1 MTWAAREWRLPLDA
15 GAVDPNLRL
24 FGSKNGYVCSSAVFP
39 SGSFANPTHT
49 SIALALRLAEHLQS
63 LGAPMK
69 HVLLPGGERKTTPAR
84 IRHVRAPWWLWSKR
98 ASLRLLET
106 AFDAG
111 VRHFDTAPMYG
122 LGDSEA
128 IVGEF
133 LARHRR
139 QVSITT
145 KFGLLGP
152 KSKALFGIART
163 LLRPLVAPFPA
174 VKSRVVRTMTAA
186 TVKSA
191 SPADVRYSVQ
201 AMLTSLGNSLRTLRC
216 DRIDLFLL
224 HEAEG
229 IDVNEDLRAALD
241 DQVRKG
247 LIGAWGLGSA
257 RNKIDSAVVNSVTPY
272 AVLQFEWSVRS
283 SRPPQYPGSFTI
295 THGALKDTMTWL
307 RGQLA
312 HPQPRAWTKELK
324 EMVEDPYSLPK
335 MLLGAA
341 VAANSSGIVLFTSK
355 VEGHIRDLSNFSDTN
370 ENACVRLLSLLSS

>member
-1 MTWAAREWRLPLDA
+1 
-15 GAVDPNLRL
+15 
-24 FGSKNGYVCSSAVFP
+24 
-39 SGSFANPTHT
+39 
-49 SIALALRLAEHLQS
+49 
-63 LGAPMK
+63 MK
-69 HVLLPGGERKTTPAR
+69 HVVLPGGERKTSRLGYGTSGL
-84 IRHVRAPWWLWSKR
+84 HGGLSKR

-133 LARHRR
+133 LARHRG

-145 KFGLLGP
+145 KFGLLPP
-152 KSKALFGIART
+152 KSKALLGIART
-163 LLRPLVAPFPA
+163 LLRPLVAPFPG
-174 VKSRVVRTMTAA
+174 VKSRVVRTMSAA
-186 TVKSA
+186 SVKSA
-191 SPADVRYSVQ
+191 PPANVRYSVQ

-247 LIGAWGLGSA
+247 LIAAWGLGSA
-257 RNKIDSAVVNSVTPY
+257 RNKIDSAVVDAVTPY

-283 SRPPQYPGSFTI
+283 GRPPQYPGSFTI

-307 RGQLA
+307 RAQLA
-312 HPQPRAWTKELK
+312 HPQRRQAWTKELK
-324 EMVEDPYSLPK
+324 EAVTDPRSLPK

-355 VEGHIRDLSNFSDTN
+355 VEGHIRDLSNLSDTN
-370 ENACVRLLSLLSS
+370 ENAGERLLSLLSS